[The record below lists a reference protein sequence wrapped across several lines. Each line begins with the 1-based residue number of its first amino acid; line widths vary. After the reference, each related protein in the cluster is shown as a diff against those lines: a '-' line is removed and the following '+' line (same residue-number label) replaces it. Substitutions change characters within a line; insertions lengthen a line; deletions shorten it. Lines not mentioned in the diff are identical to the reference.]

1 MRDLFKHPVIEELVE
16 YIQSTS
22 RRIHQGPVEGIVPI
36 TPIQRWLYKQDSKD
50 IHHFNQEIMI
60 YGRNGFEEAI
70 IRKVLSKLVEHHDI
84 FRTVVKIEDQN
95 ILQYNKNLEGEHF
108 SLEIVDLRDS
118 YNYREKIELEASRI
132 QRSMDLYNGPLVKVG
147 LFKTKEGDH
156 LLIAIHHLVVDGVS
170 WRIILEDL
178 DIGYRQALNN
188 DEIKFSNK
196 TDSFKDWAQR
206 LDEYANSPE
215 LLKEINYWTNLEKT
229 ETIPLPKD
237 REIEERRYMN
247 NNSVKIELSI
257 EETEKML
264 KRVNHAYNTEVNDIL
279 LTALGLAVREWTGND
294 KVLISLEGHGREEII
309 KDIDISRTVGWFT
322 TQYPVVLDVSGQLDI
337 SRMIKSVKEN
347 IRQIPNKGI
356 GYGILKYLTLPENK
370 ADLNFNLNPEISF
383 NYLGQFNQDNVD
395 NLFGVSDIPAGES
408 TGPNYKS
415 EYCIDINGG
424 TVEGGKLE
432 LNFSYN
438 QGEYEKSTIEGV
450 AVSFKKHLVNIIT
463 HCAEMDYSEAT
474 LSDFTV
480 DDLNMDEFED
490 VLNNFE

>member
-1 MRDLFKHPVIEELVE
+1 M
-16 YIQSTS
+16 
-22 RRIHQGPVEGIVPI
+22 
-36 TPIQRWLYKQDSKD
+36 
-50 IHHFNQEIMI
+50 
-60 YGRNGFEEAI
+60 
-70 IRKVLSKLVEHHDI
+70 
-84 FRTVVKIEDQN
+84 
-95 ILQYNKNLEGEHF
+95 
-108 SLEIVDLRDS
+108 
-118 YNYREKIELEASRI
+118 
-132 QRSMDLYNGPLVKVG
+132 
-147 LFKTKEGDH
+147 
-156 LLIAIHHLVVDGVS
+156 
-170 WRIILEDL
+170 
-178 DIGYRQALNN
+178 
-188 DEIKFSNK
+188 
-196 TDSFKDWAQR
+196 
-206 LDEYANSPE
+206 
-215 LLKEINYWTNLEKT
+215 EKT